1 MDQFLRELDEM
12 LTTAYRSIW
21 KVEEIMLRHMSNSSL
36 SLSEMHLLESIGKHR
51 GEGATV
57 TEIAQDL
64 DITLP
69 SVTMMVKRLE
79 KKGYITKEKSVEDA
93 RRVQIVLTHE
103 GRRAETAHRYYH
115 RRMVRAITRDMN
127 QQEKDAVL
135 SGLNKMIEFMRLSV
149 EEYSCGK
156 DDEA

>member
-1 MDQFLRELDEM
+1 MDSFHRQMDEM

-21 KVEEIMLRHMSNSSL
+21 KVEEVMLRHMSNSSL
-36 SLSEMHLLESIGKHR
+36 SLSEMHMLESIGKMQ
-51 GEGATV
+51 GDATTITDV
-57 TEIAQDL
+57 AQDL

-69 SVTMMVKRLE
+69 SVTAMVKRLE
-79 KKGYITKEKSVEDA
+79 KKGYVRKEKSAEDK
-93 RRVQIVLTHE
+93 RTVKIVLTTE

-135 SGLNKMIEFMRLSV
+135 SGLSKMIEFRRLSV
-149 EEYSCGK
+149 EEYACGR